1 MRIFCDGFASKSDWR
16 RFMVHAYGDSPDLW
30 NILAN
35 ETGWDDKRSCLRRFQ
50 DMYIACWLYH
60 PLEKGTFMLS
70 LDGAKNNVERGYR
83 SLDARWSSHLS
94 KRARSAGEGFYFL
107 KGYKELLVQIEG
119 DFVFLKAEGHRA
131 SGDGAISSVRHVGGW
146 ISKSIT
152 GSGNTASPELKF
164 LAEKRPDLAIQRRNA
179 ENYGRGY
186 QSLLRNQLKLRG
198 PRINVR
204 LVIDEIILLLTN
216 GVGEASEFFT
226 LLTENGFDKN
236 LVSTQN
242 LTHRDM
248 GRLLR
253 DVVRPFVAQTPGAK
267 LHKLMNAASGEVDG
281 LIQCLLD
288 DIEELDTKTPRYFH
302 EVRTC
307 PPTVTEAL
315 RAFALT
321 LERSGSEPERDR
333 V

>member
-146 ISKSIT
+146 ISKSIA

-179 ENYGRGY
+179 ENY
-186 QSLLRNQLKLRG
+186 
-198 PRINVR
+198 
-204 LVIDEIILLLTN
+204 
-216 GVGEASEFFT
+216 
-226 LLTENGFDKN
+226 
-236 LVSTQN
+236 
-242 LTHRDM
+242 